1 MNTGKKKEIM
11 EIMVITAKKQ
21 RSLSSILIYQN
32 SSGRCI
38 TPRLTSKIIH
48 KLHLAAWMPDVFS
61 TQNLVFG
68 I

>member
-38 TPRLTSKIIH
+38 TPRLID
-48 KLHLAAWMPDVFS
+48 L
-61 TQNLVFG
+61 QNYP
-68 I
+68 